1 VLKVEILTLY
11 SFSLN
16 DQRLS
21 LGLEVIPL
29 NSLRTSEDV
38 LLPYEEE
45 AIGFFIQD
53 SAIYFNNGSGG
64 FDARA
69 MYFSQIPIAFKIEID
84 TETDNHYFTCSVLYQ
99 DATEGEVNC
108 LCHHLYSRLGQ
119 RGVEYMTRLSVDE
132 ACGIYLE

>member
-1 VLKVEILTLY
+1 MLQFL
-11 SFSLN
+11 LN
-16 DQRLS
+16 DQRLR
-21 LGLEVIPL
+21 LGLEAIPL
-29 NSLRTSEDV
+29 NSLRTSELL

-45 AIGFFIQD
+45 PVRFFIQD

-69 MYFSQIPIAFKIEID
+69 MYFSQIPIAFKIEVD
-84 TETDNHYFTCSVLYQ
+84 TSTDNHYFTCSVMYE
-99 DATEGEVNC
+99 DATEAQVNC

-119 RGVEYMTRLSVDE
+119 RGYDFTSPLAVDE